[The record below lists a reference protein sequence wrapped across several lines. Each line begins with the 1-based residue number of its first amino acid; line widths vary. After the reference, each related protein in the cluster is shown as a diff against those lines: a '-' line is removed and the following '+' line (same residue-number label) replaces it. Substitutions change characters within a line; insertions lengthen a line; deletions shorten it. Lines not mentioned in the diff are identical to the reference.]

1 LLQQALS
8 SSKKRRVQTPL
19 GESVED
25 GDSEPP
31 EWTMEL
37 TAVRARESISPTTID
52 SSDKKDKLSPDDSC
66 KSGAKSENL
75 K

>member
-1 LLQQALS
+1 MS

-19 GESVED
+19 GGSVED
-25 GDSEPP
+25 GDCEPP

-37 TAVRARESISPTTID
+37 TAGRARENISPTTVE
-52 SSDKKDKLSPDDSC
+52 SNDKKDKLSPDN
-66 KSGAKSENL
+66 SGKCDAKSENL

>member
-1 LLQQALS
+1 MS

-19 GESVED
+19 GGSVED
-25 GDSEPP
+25 GDCEPP

-37 TAVRARESISPTTID
+37 TTGRAKENISPTATD
-52 SSDKKDKLSPDDSC
+52 SNDKKDKLSPDNSG
-66 KSGAKSENL
+66 KSDAKSENL